1 MGRVMLIRWATA
13 LIAVTLLFG
22 CGREREPKNY
32 RISHQPANDPA
43 AAAAADEAEL
53 VSAVSPGGSTS
64 PVGLRFKV
72 SDPPR
77 VGQPLRLELVMA
89 QDPALDISHML
100 VSLQPGDGLVL
111 ESDRSIEFE
120 VPPPGATHRMM
131 VKLRAQQ
138 QGLLNLTA
146 TVLVDAGN
154 TSLTRS
160 FSIPLIA
167 AP

>member
-1 MGRVMLIRWATA
+1 MLIRWATA
-13 LIAVTLLFG
+13 LTAITLLCG
-22 CGREREPKNY
+22 CGRESEPKNF
-32 RISHQPANDPA
+32 RISHQPVKDPG
-43 AAAAADEAEL
+43 AAADEAEM

-72 SDPPR
+72 FDPPR
-77 VGQPLRLELVMA
+77 VDRPLRLELVLA
-89 QDPALDISHML
+89 QDPGLDIGHLL

-120 VPPPGATHRMM
+120 APPPGTTHRMT
-131 VKLRAQQ
+131 VNLRAQQ
-138 QGLLNLTA
+138 PGLLNLSA
-146 TVLVDAGN
+146 TVLVDTGN

-167 AP
+167 QP